1 LSSGSAALP
10 GSWLWPSIWQVWLWA
25 LDKEKTMNIWDILIL
40 AVIAGIV
47 ILAYRSYKKGDSC
60 CSGGSSCSGCASR
73 GSCGGGASCSCCSR
87 EGEKKG
93 KKS

>member
-1 LSSGSAALP
+1 
-10 GSWLWPSIWQVWLWA
+10 
-25 LDKEKTMNIWDILIL
+25 MNVWDILIL
-40 AVIAGIV
+40 AVIAGV
-47 ILAYRSYKKGDSC
+47 AVLAYRSYRKADGC

-73 GSCGGGASCSCCSR
+73 GSCGGGASCSCCSQ